1 MSTFSTSIAPTIHQ
15 KIQIPYNYSAGPA
28 MTVFLRGLQQKIIH
42 ASLCSGCG
50 RRSVPPLSF
59 CGRCWT
65 PIKQYVPVEQ
75 RGTVQ
80 SSVFPP
86 ELPSDLAGKVDAS
99 LGYALIRL
107 EGCDTNLAH
116 LVKAGDAA
124 AIKIGSR
131 VKPVWNEQRSAS
143 ILDIAYFAVE

>member
-1 MSTFSTSIAPTIHQ
+1 MSTFTTSIAPTIHQ

-28 MTVFLRGLQQKIIH
+28 MTMFLRGLKEKVIY
-42 ASLCSGCG
+42 ASVCDGCG

-65 PIKQYVPVEQ
+65 PIDRYVPAEQ

-80 SSVFPP
+80 SFVFPP
-86 ELPSDLAGKVDAS
+86 KLPSGLGGKVDAS
-99 LGYALIRL
+99 SGYALIRL
-107 EGCDTNLAH
+107 EECDTNLAH

-124 AIKIGSR
+124 SDQIGSR
-131 VKPVWNEQRSAS
+131 VKPVWNEQRNAS
-143 ILDIAYFAVE
+143 ILDIAYFTVE